1 MFHIIRQHFF
11 FRFFCFDFQTP
22 SEAEERIYSVFKSKE
37 DAAVGANKTCAIE
50 LTLILT
56 IYLVWFDWIDLKTV
70 LWIGTPCI
78 NIIILRKKTTTYA
91 YNIYYLSS
99 RFSVLGVAKFF
110 QPETET
116 GCRLKT
122 GRSSKKSNIA
132 NPNLA
137 SNTTHY
143 IILNDEK
150 KHLWYI
156 LYFYPPV
163 ISVSYKTIFLPHAS
177 LLCPF
182 LMVNFAFTYIRFPP

>member
-1 MFHIIRQHFF
+1 M
-11 FRFFCFDFQTP
+11 
-22 SEAEERIYSVFKSKE
+22 
-37 DAAVGANKTCAIE
+37 GANKTCAIG
-50 LTLILT
+50 LTFILT
-56 IYLVWFDWIDLKTV
+56 IFLDWFDWIDLKTV

-99 RFSVLGVAKFF
+99 RFSVLGLAKFF

-122 GRSSKKSNIA
+122 GRSSKKVQHCQPKFSLEYNTLHNIEWW
-132 NPNLA
+132 
-137 SNTTHY
+137 
-143 IILNDEK
+143 EK
-150 KHLWYI
+150 T
-156 LYFYPPV
+156 PV
-163 ISVSYKTIFLPHAS
+163 IHIVFLPPCNLCILQNYFFLPHAS